1 MSKNKNILQ
10 NGTTR
15 YAFRKLEK
23 DQNDGFEYLVTPSY
37 IDKKGNSY
45 DFNWTF
51 NNPMDAMEFL
61 KESIVLREVPIE
73 SNEWYLVQIQ
83 TSVLFKVK
91 DKQSK
96 QKETI

>member
-15 YAFRKLEK
+15 YVFRKLEK

-51 NNPMDAMEFL
+51 DTDTDAMEFL
-61 KESIVLREVPIE
+61 EESIKLGEFTQTE
-73 SNEWYLVQIQ
+73 ANDWYLVQVC
-83 TSVLFKVK
+83 TSVLFQVK
-91 DKQSK
+91 DKQK
-96 QKETI
+96 D

>member
-37 IDKKGNSY
+37 IDKKVRVMILIGHLITLWMQWN
-45 DFNWTF
+45 F
-51 NNPMDAMEFL
+51 
-61 KESIVLREVPIE
+61 
-73 SNEWYLVQIQ
+73 
-83 TSVLFKVK
+83 
-91 DKQSK
+91 
-96 QKETI
+96 

>member
-15 YAFRKLEK
+15 YVFRKLEK

-51 NNPMDAMEFL
+51 DTDTDAMEFL
-61 KESIVLREVPIE
+61 EESINMGEIIQIE
-73 SNEWYLVQIQ
+73 ANDWYLVQVC
-83 TSVLFKVK
+83 TSVLFQVK
-91 DKQSK
+91 DKQK
-96 QKETI
+96 D